1 MAGATPAVSAS
12 IWQLPARHVSRLHRG
27 LRPYLDTDARVLDR
41 MGLPPLAPAL
51 AVVGIVV
58 LFALGHLINTN
69 GDSGG
74 NEPYKVL
81 IRDVF
86 TESMPYMILAV
97 AVGLLAPTLGVLFVT
112 AHVVTDLPVALMS
125 PSELEPLPLAL
136 VGRAVS
142 WWLLWLLAVE
152 IPVTARSVAPR
163 VNGALAGREGLQLPG
178 AALAAALAAGVL
190 AWVWTQA
197 VTILIR
203 PAFTW
208 TNQSSPTYGAIAP
221 AQETGIILALAAAA
235 VGAAAA
241 WIHLR
246 SDPLAGMPLFAEP
259 STWPAGVPRIVGD
272 VAAAALLTV
281 ALGGVITGTLDIVIL
296 FAALVGARPA
306 ARWVHQR
313 LGVGQ
318 LLAPI
323 PWLLRY
329 IAGFLATYGIGL
341 IVIPPLFN
349 VFIGTEFLP
358 LVITIALGMIVFEF
372 LLAEPRDLAAAQRR
386 VGAGTAALI
395 FMFGGLGFLAL
406 AGPVSA
412 DNCSGRFDCYP
423 APFVAAGGS
432 AAAAAAAAA
441 NRRNGPPPPPD
452 KKPLE
457 QARRATGL
465 VSKTPGASQLSIP
478 KFLVGKLIGWQ
489 LDTAGEISRQMG
501 GDPPRADFDVVETAT
516 PLALPPELTAT
527 GDLPTAV
534 GDAMRRLA
542 EAQATA
548 IAHGRA
554 AIVSFDRYGGA
565 REAGDRYW
573 IARQAVTVIQH
584 KKAWG
589 AALADAASAID
600 AYLAALRAQG
610 IESDP
615 VTLEEA
621 RAEQDRLR
629 ERGLDPDELAACRA
643 LGASDEEIETM
654 RQARLAT
661 PPEEMAGDTL
671 SRLADVAVAYRAVAG
686 ATEALPM
693 PPDPGVAPELS
704 RAA

>member
-1 MAGATPAVSAS
+1 MAGTTRFATASA
-12 IWQLPARHVSRLHRG
+12 WQLPARQVSLLHRG
-27 LRPYLDTDARVLDR
+27 LRPYLDTDARVLER
-41 MGLPPLAPAL
+41 LGLPPLAPAL

-58 LFALGHLINTN
+58 LFAIGHLINTD
-69 GDSGG
+69 GAPGG
-74 NEPYKVL
+74 NEPYRIL

-97 AVGLLAPTLGVLFVT
+97 ALGLLAPTLGVLFVT
-112 AHVVTDLPVALMS
+112 VHVLTDIPVSLMS
-125 PSELEPLPLAL
+125 PGELEPLPLAL

-152 IPVTARSVAPR
+152 IPVTARSVGPR
-163 VNGALAGREGLQLPG
+163 VNGALAGRPGLQLPG
-178 AALAAALAAGVL
+178 AALATALAAGVL

-208 TNQSSPTYGAIAP
+208 TNQFSPTYGAIAP

-235 VGAAAA
+235 VGGVAA
-241 WIHLR
+241 WSHLR
-246 SDPLAGMPLFAEP
+246 SDPLAGLPLFAEP

-272 VAAAALLTV
+272 VAAAVLLTV
-281 ALGGVITGTLDIVIL
+281 ALGGVITGALDIAIL
-296 FAALVGARPA
+296 FGALLGARPA
-306 ARWVHQR
+306 ARWIHQR

-323 PWLLRY
+323 PWLVRY
-329 IAGFLATYGIGL
+329 VAGFLATYGIGL
-341 IVIPPLFN
+341 IVIPPLFD

-372 LLAEPRDLAAAQRR
+372 LLAEPRDLPPAERR
-386 VGAGTAALI
+386 VGAGTAAL
-395 FMFGGLGFLAL
+395 MLVAGGLGFLAL

-457 QARRATGL
+457 QARRATGM
-465 VSKTPGASQLSIP
+465 VSKAPGGSHLSIP

-501 GDPPRADFDVVETAT
+501 GDPPRTDFTEVERAV
-516 PLALPPELTAT
+516 PIALPPELTAT
-527 GDLPTAV
+527 DGLPAPV
-534 GDAMRRLA
+534 ADAMRRMA

-548 IAHGRA
+548 IGHGRA

-565 REAGDRYW
+565 RQAGDRYW
-573 IARQAVTVIQH
+573 IARQAVTVIEH

-589 AALADAASAID
+589 RALADAAA
-600 AYLAALRAQG
+600 ALEGYLEALRAQG
-610 IESDP
+610 IESDL
-615 VTLEEA
+615 VSVEDA
-621 RAEQDRLR
+621 RAEHERLR
-629 ERGLDPDELAACRA
+629 THGLEPEELAACRA
-643 LGASDEEIETM
+643 LGATEDEIETM
-654 RQARLAT
+654 RAARLAT
-661 PPEEMAGDTL
+661 PPEQMAGDRL
-671 SRLADVAVAYRAVAG
+671 ARLADVAAAYRAVAG

-693 PPDPGVAPELS
+693 PPDPGVAPEIPQ
-704 RAA
+704 AA